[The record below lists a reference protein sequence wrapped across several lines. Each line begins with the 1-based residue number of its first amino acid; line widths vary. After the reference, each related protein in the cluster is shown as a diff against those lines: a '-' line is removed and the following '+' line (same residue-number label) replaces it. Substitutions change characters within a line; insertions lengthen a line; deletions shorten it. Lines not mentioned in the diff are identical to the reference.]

1 MNDQRPENE
10 IIISIPP
17 KTVHLEH
24 VACPKGCNL
33 IDASVRIGE
42 NPAIAVMAECRG
54 KKGMIHLDPR
64 YGAYEN
70 QYSFDIPEGEIVRL
84 SCPHCGADLCE
95 TKETCTLCSAPMF
108 ELHLPRGGILEGC
121 LRVGCVGHRL
131 RIVDVDE
138 QFLRMFN
145 EGIQDSYL

>member
-1 MNDQRPENE
+1 MATPRPDNE

-17 KTVHLEH
+17 RTIHLQH

-33 IDASVRIGE
+33 IDPSVRIGD
-42 NPAIAVMAECRG
+42 NPAIGVIAELGGR
-54 KKGMIHLDPR
+54 KGLIHLDPR
-64 YGAYEN
+64 YGSYEN
-70 QYSFDIPEGEIVRL
+70 RYSFEIPEGAVVHL
-84 SCPHCGADLCE
+84 YCPHCGADLCE
-95 TKETCTLCSAPMF
+95 TGETCTLCSSPMF

-121 LRVGCVGHRL
+121 LKVGCVGHRL
-131 RIVDVDE
+131 KIVDLDE